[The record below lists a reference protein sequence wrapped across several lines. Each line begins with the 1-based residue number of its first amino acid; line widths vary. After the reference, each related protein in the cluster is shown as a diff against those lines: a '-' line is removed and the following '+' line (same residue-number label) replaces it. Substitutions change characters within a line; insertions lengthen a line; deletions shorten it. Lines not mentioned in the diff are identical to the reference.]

1 MIRKKIHLAVF
12 GGFQT
17 EEEHARLFV
26 TTALL
31 EEALS
36 VSVTAKP
43 TASERAPQWTK
54 GSGGGVGG

>member
-1 MIRKKIHLAVF
+1 MGNDAPHTKKIKKKHCR
-12 GGFQT
+12 GFSIEQP
-17 EEEHARLFV
+17 
-26 TTALL
+26 L

-36 VSVTAKP
+36 GSVTAKP

>member
-1 MIRKKIHLAVF
+1 MVWGMMLPILKKLKKKHCR
-12 GGFQT
+12 GFSIEQP
-17 EEEHARLFV
+17 
-26 TTALL
+26 L